1 MFGHPGGRRCTLRVR
16 HCCSR
21 TSPSGAGWVQPFFSA
36 GRALK
41 SCSSTLKGRQKR
53 ALCVS
58 VQVTVR
64 SVQVTVRTTAMV
76 LMISIVWP
84 ASLLIRGCSP
94 QTMRPDCMRT
104 RRGWPDMVN
113 MSIGSVCPNSLVVY
127 RDLQA
132 QQKVPQNMLM
142 DRLLDQIVGGI
153 EKENK
158 LLEKEN
164 MLHTENQVLLE
175 KQLRQIATG
184 TPAA

>member
-1 MFGHPGGRRCTLRVR
+1 M
-16 HCCSR
+16 SI
-21 TSPSGAGWVQPFFSA
+21 
-36 GRALK
+36 
-41 SCSSTLKGRQKR
+41 
-53 ALCVS
+53 
-58 VQVTVR
+58 
-64 SVQVTVRTTAMV
+64 AM
-76 LMISIVWP
+76 MSIVWP

-113 MSIGSVCPNSLVVY
+113 MSLGSVCPNSLVVY

-132 QQKVPQNMLM
+132 QQNVPQNMVM

-158 LLEKEN
+158 LLENEN
-164 MLHTENQVLLE
+164 MLHTENHVLLE
-175 KQLRQIATG
+175 KQLLQGATG

>member
-1 MFGHPGGRRCTLRVR
+1 MAAPLLFPHVPEWSELGAALFFGSRAVQLLFHPER
-16 HCCSR
+16 
-21 TSPSGAGWVQPFFSA
+21 SPKARS
-36 GRALK
+36 L
-41 SCSSTLKGRQKR
+41 
-53 ALCVS
+53 
-58 VQVTVR
+58 